1 MYVKELLYKY
11 KSLIIIIL
19 LFLVAFTV
27 RVEAVNIGGVSDDM
41 KSFYQDSSGL
51 PYFSEMDSYYNIRLT
66 SDLLDHGY
74 LGDKFNG
81 SQWDLHSSYPPGKS
95 ANYPPLIAYLAAIG
109 FIIANLFAKVP
120 LAYVCVWLGGFIAS
134 LAVMPAY
141 VLVK

>member
-51 PYFSEMDSYYNIRLT
+51 PYFSERDS
-66 SDLLDHGY
+66 
-74 LGDKFNG
+74 
-81 SQWDLHSSYPPGKS
+81 
-95 ANYPPLIAYLAAIG
+95 
-109 FIIANLFAKVP
+109 
-120 LAYVCVWLGGFIAS
+120 
-134 LAVMPAY
+134 
-141 VLVK
+141 